1 MEDLRRMMA
10 HSKADTKLEKKN
22 ERVGFLV
29 VNRVLHLLGPYPRN
43 GRDEKLLKG
52 PLL

>member
-22 ERVGFLV
+22 ERVGFLIV
-29 VNRVLHLLGPYPRN
+29 RQG
-43 GRDEKLLKG
+43 
-52 PLL
+52 

>member
-22 ERVGFLV
+22 ERVGFLFGTIF
-29 VNRVLHLLGPYPRN
+29 LQLLGPYPRN

-52 PLL
+52 ALL